1 MLKQYYVIKKILNNN
16 VVISENENKKEI
28 IIMGSGIGFGKH
40 VHDLVDSKKIYK
52 IYELR
57 NNAYKNRFEKLV
69 EEIPFECF
77 QLTESII
84 EYAQN
89 ELHQEFK
96 DGLVLSLSD
105 HIHFA
110 VTQVQNHQTRVS
122 LSLDEIKLFYQDE
135 YKVAKH
141 ALKMIED
148 FYHIQL
154 ESTEAASIAFHFI
167 MGNKNQNED
176 DINVILKGT
185 RDILDI
191 IEKSLGIELNETNPS
206 FYRLVIHLKYFIKRV
221 IIEKQECKDT
231 FDTAIFNEKD
241 ERFIVIKNCLDN
253 IEKYLKENYGYD
265 MDSSERLY
273 LFIHITRIL

>member
-16 VVISENENKKEI
+16 VVISENEDKKEI

-89 ELHQEFK
+89 ELHQNFK
-96 DGLVLSLSD
+96 DGLVLTLAD

-110 VTQVQNHQTRVS
+110 VTQIQNHQTRVT

-141 ALKMIED
+141 AVKMIEE
-148 FYHIQL
+148 FYNIHL
-154 ESTEAASIAFHFI
+154 EPTEAASIAFHFI
-167 MGNKNQNED
+167 MGNKEQNEA

-191 IEKSLGIELNETNPS
+191 IEESLGIELNETNPN

-221 IIEKQECKDT
+221 IIEKQECKDA
-231 FDTAIFNEKD
+231 FGAALFNEKD
-241 ERFIVIKNCLDN
+241 ERFKIIKNCLDN
-253 IEKYLKENYGYD
+253 IEKYLKKTYGYD